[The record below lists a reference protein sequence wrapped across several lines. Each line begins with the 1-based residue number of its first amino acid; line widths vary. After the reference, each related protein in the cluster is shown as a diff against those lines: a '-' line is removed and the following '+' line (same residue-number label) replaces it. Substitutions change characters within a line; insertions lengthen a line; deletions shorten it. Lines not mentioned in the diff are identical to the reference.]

1 MSWVPPA
8 YNDANFRA
16 QFPEFSSIASYPA
29 AALEFAWNMGSNWMS
44 QEQPPIWGLG
54 GGLTSSGSGKL
65 QQAADLMGAVIVF
78 QLYGPA
84 AGGQQTSSTQGGAP
98 GPISS
103 ASEGSIS
110 ASFSIPALGTSGFRS
125 WLLSSG
131 RYGVMLLALLEQSA
145 SVGPYIASGRPSW
158 VPP

>member
-16 QFPEFSSIASYPA
+16 QFPEFSSQTSYPSV
-29 AALEFAWNMGSNWMS
+29 ALQFAWNMGSNWMS

-54 GGLTSSGSGKL
+54 GGLTSNGSAEA

-78 QLYGPA
+78 NLYGPA
-84 AGGQQTSSTQGGAP
+84 SGGQQTSSQQGGTP
-98 GPISS
+98 GPLTS
-103 ASEGSIS
+103 ASEGSVS
-110 ASFSIPALGTSGFRS
+110 VSFSIPALGTSAFRS

-131 RYGVMLLALLEQSA
+131 RYGVMLLALLEHSA